1 MLMLFVVNYV
11 KLHLTALLLLLLLLL
26 FNKLSLLVR
35 ELMQNINMKYNINLI
50 SDFNMVYNHTWEQN
64 YI

>member
-11 KLHLTALLLLLLLLL
+11 KLHLTALLLLLLLL

>member
-1 MLMLFVVNYV
+1 MMMLFVVNLL
-11 KLHLTALLLLLLLLL
+11 KLHLTA
-26 FNKLSLLVR
+26 FNKHSLLVR

-50 SDFNMVYNHTWEQN
+50 SDFNMVYNNTWEQN

>member
-1 MLMLFVVNYV
+1 MLFVVNYV
-11 KLHLTALLLLLLLLL
+11 KLHLTALLLLLLLLLLL